1 MLLYCSF
8 KLTLSS
14 YFTYFCALVL
24 SRVFMMLCIF
34 FHYLNSAVSDNK
46 YELIQVALLLDITIH
61 KMKYFISFVAKERR
75 TNGD

>member
-46 YELIQVALLLDITIH
+46 YELIQVVVAANVTTHKITTRPVQL
-61 KMKYFISFVAKERR
+61 FISLY
-75 TNGD
+75 